1 MKKKIK
7 LIIFLV
13 ILICFAVMLLYSG
26 SRLFLGPK
34 LTVDMR
40 IKVDGKNSVP
50 YNITCTN
57 GAGEVQKLHTS
68 NKDGKTIV
76 YIDAFRYDKY
86 IISYDIDT
94 ADGVKHLTYG
104 IMKTHD
110 AGPRDSFWY
119 YLDLD
124 KDKDL
129 GEWEARIWLDRKN
142 AEAGAQTILLSV
154 DESSYVQYG
163 P

>member
-1 MKKKIK
+1 
-7 LIIFLV
+7 
-13 ILICFAVMLLYSG
+13 
-26 SRLFLGPK
+26 
-34 LTVDMR
+34 
-40 IKVDGKNSVP
+40 
-50 YNITCTN
+50 
-57 GAGEVQKLHTS
+57 
-68 NKDGKTIV
+68 
-76 YIDAFRYDKY
+76 
-86 IISYDIDT
+86 
-94 ADGVKHLTYG
+94 
-104 IMKTHD
+104 MKTHD

-142 AEAGAQTILLSV
+142 AEAGAQTILLSE

>member
-57 GAGEVQKLHTS
+57 GAGEVQKLVMT
-68 NKDGKTIV
+68 NILFPM
-76 YIDAFRYDKY
+76 I
-86 IISYDIDT
+86 
-94 ADGVKHLTYG
+94 L
-104 IMKTHD
+104 
-110 AGPRDSFWY
+110 
-119 YLDLD
+119 
-124 KDKDL
+124 
-129 GEWEARIWLDRKN
+129 
-142 AEAGAQTILLSV
+142 ILLM
-154 DESSYVQYG
+154 E
-163 P
+163 